1 MFLDLQCYQLA
12 ADADISCDHT
22 SSFLFVTASVFSL
35 MSSIKTRTFHTTSA
49 SPALEHSVF
58 PTHLDGIFIDNGF
71 LFFKLLG
78 HLRHLAKTQ
87 SQDGITTR
95 ILWSTGDIRG
105 SLQDFHGI
113 FERHLHRRLH
123 QLVQATAQA
132 AWRIEDDPNEI
143 GAFSISFHPLRL
155 TFGPSCCDCSPRISC
170 SSTRSPDNSWASQSC
185 GACTWLQ
192 TAVSIEA
199 WPTGARSS
207 WCRWCG
213 SWPILQ
219 NQSYQPG
226 LVKSDISYIKLYSWY
241 ANLVFFP
248 LVGNLNLRLALNQ
261 PRPSHSCHSCHSLSD
276 LPEVINARDV
286 GQEMFR
292 HCQQGLL
299 GPTEEPVLGQQMGRI
314 PNGSHL

>member
-1 MFLDLQCYQLA
+1 MQISA
-12 ADADISCDHT
+12 ATTPPPFS
-22 SSFLFVTASVFSL
+22 LWRLSVFSL

-95 ILWSTGDIRG
+95 ILWSTGRYQGIIT
-105 SLQDFHGI
+105 GI
-113 FERHLHRRLH
+113 FMGFSNGTCTAACTSLSKPPPKRPGELRTTQTRLAH
-123 QLVQATAQA
+123 FPSVFIHCAWHLVQAVAIVLQ
-132 AWRIEDDPNEI
+132 
-143 GAFSISFHPLRL
+143 
-155 TFGPSCCDCSPRISC
+155 RISC